1 MLDPILEGAAQR
13 RKGEGRA
20 IQDCDCTGCNRAK
33 PYCNCGTNLLAT
45 YAGLMLRCSNPPREP
60 DMFSLIAAVISYR
73 RQTAAAA
80 RIAAPM
86 QPTRT
91 VANDRA
97 DAVRFARAA

>member
-1 MLDPILEGAAQR
+1 M
-13 RKGEGRA
+13 
-20 IQDCDCTGCNRAK
+20 
-33 PYCNCGTNLLAT
+33 
-45 YAGLMLRCSNPPREP
+45 RCSNPPREP

-86 QPTRT
+86 QPART